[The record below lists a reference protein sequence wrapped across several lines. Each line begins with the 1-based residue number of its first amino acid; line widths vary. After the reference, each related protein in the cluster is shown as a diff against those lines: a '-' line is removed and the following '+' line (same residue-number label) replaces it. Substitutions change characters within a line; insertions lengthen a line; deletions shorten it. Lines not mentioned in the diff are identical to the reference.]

1 MIIIGEIGIML
12 YKIEILKFFNDF
24 VLVVFILIKCD
35 FFYLNQFVICVLN
48 CNWDLNK
55 LSVFEFLW
63 NYLKLLSECVSV
75 LEL

>member
-35 FFYLNQFVICVLN
+35 FFYLN
-48 CNWDLNK
+48 
-55 LSVFEFLW
+55 
-63 NYLKLLSECVSV
+63 
-75 LEL
+75 